1 MEGKEKEYTL
11 QEIVDLVNSQ
21 QGDFIIKIELGVP
34 DGK

>member
-1 MEGKEKEYTL
+1 MEGKEKEYTM

-21 QGDFIIKIELGVP
+21 QGDFIIKIEMEVL

>member
-21 QGDFIIKIELGVP
+21 QGDFIIKIELEVP